1 MKELRQILSSPYNQ
15 KDWVD
20 FLKELFIAPNSSSDG
35 GILSNPK
42 KIHLSTNDKVKAAYE
57 LGSYYTSD
65 KRLIG
70 IYQVDISED
79 MLLYRNKV
87 GLRNIMKNIYK
98 YNVDGVLVVFVQEKK
113 WRLSFISEIIKEI
126 DEGGKAIKQ
135 ITEEKRFTYLLGE
148 GEKVKTPT
156 DRLESLKERN
166 LALND
171 FYEAF
176 RVDILNDEFFK
187 KYKKIYEDFV
197 QYITGSRY
205 EKKDNTYVEVK
216 KHAPHPN
223 FNGYQDYRDYP
234 LPHPNRQTQAFIDKN
249 FLNLFFGDTKAVR
262 DFVKRMMGRIVFL
275 YFIQKKG
282 WLAVPKGKN
291 WGEGNYD
298 YLYQLY
304 KETPKED
311 QPYFYKKRLVPLFF
325 ECFTNKKSED
335 KVNALRFPYLN
346 GGLFDKS
353 QDKAYDDIDMPYSIF
368 EELFDTFDTYN
379 FTVYEDAPNEHTVAV
394 DPEMLGHIF
403 ENLLEDNKDKG
414 AFYTPKE
421 IVHYMCKESLR
432 QFLISKIEN
441 DTNTEKVKRIID
453 KIIDHQVLTE
463 DENVLLKTKGKVIF
477 SYLEDVKIC
486 DPAIGSG
493 AFPMGLLQEIYY
505 IKIILQQLDV
515 IKEQTDAEIKKHI
528 IEKNIY
534 GVDIESGA
542 VDIARLR
549 FWLSLVVDEQ
559 NPCPLPNLD
568 FKIMQG
574 NSLLESY
581 QGMDLSNI
589 GRDEEILIEEQMT
602 MDFGDEYK
610 TIQQLNIFS
619 GVNKEK
625 IQKLINEYFTATED
639 KNLKRKEINDL
650 IEGKIH
656 TQIYLEKNIVS
667 SKVRKF
673 LEKLNLESEKDLE
686 EKIQRGKISTKGNE
700 YKVYL
705 ANKKHLSELN
715 AIEKEL
721 ISFQA
726 KIERPYFLW
735 HTYFKDVFEKGGFDI
750 VIGNPPYFSL
760 ATNSSEKDAN
770 GNIIKHNT
778 IYDNQNYQ
786 TFARKGDIY
795 CLFYEKAYQLL
806 KQGGICNFITS
817 NKWMRA
823 DYGESTRKFL
833 LEKTNPIILIDFGGI
848 KVFKTAKVDVNIL
861 LYVKEKS
868 TFNTWAC
875 AVKDKELKKLSL
887 YVRQHA
893 KPTRFD
899 NAESWVI
906 LSNIE
911 QRIKAKIEA
920 IGTPLKDW
928 NIQINYGIK
937 TGFNDA
943 FIINGEKRAELIAK
957 DPKSAEI
964 IRPILRGCDIKRYS
978 YEFNDRYLICT
989 FPSLKIDIE
998 QYPAVK
1004 GFLEG
1009 FKAKLKQ
1016 TGEILSKSEINNI
1029 IGYAKNH
1036 NIDVKEKDLLTSRKK
1051 TKNKWFE
1058 TQDSINYWEDFYKQ
1072 VLAWQRIT
1080 KENQFCL
1087 TEKGM
1092 VILDSMAFISG
1103 IEQYKYWLLALLNSR
1118 LIYAWVKWNVHEYGD
1133 TGFRLSNQYVQEI
1146 PIVPLDKD
1154 LEKTIITLLNEKQYH
1169 KIDTIIYKLYDLSDE
1184 EINFIKAL
1192 KK

>member
-156 DRLESLKERN
+156 DRLESLKEKH

-304 KETPKED
+304 KETLKED

-899 NAESWVI
+899 SAESWVI

-928 NIQINYGIK
+928 NINIYRGIL

-943 FIINGEKRAELIAK
+943 FIISKSKK
-957 DPKSAEI
+957 DEILANCRTPEERKKTDEI
-964 IRPILRGCDIKRYS
+964 IRPILRGRDIKRYG
-978 YEFNDRYLICT
+978 YDFADLYLINT
-989 FPSLKIDIE
+989 HNGVKEKGIKRIHIE
-998 QYPAVK
+998 DYPAVK
-1004 GFLEG
+1004 AHLDLFYP
-1009 FKAKLKQ
+1009 
-1016 TGEILSKSEINNI
+1016 EI
-1029 IGYAKNH
+1029 
-1036 NIDVKEKDLLTSRKK
+1036 EKRADQGDTPYNLR
-1051 TKNKWFE
+1051 NCAY
-1058 TQDSINYWEDFYKQ
+1058 IEDFYKQ
-1072 VLAWQRIT
+1072 KIVWASIGETSYSIIPKNTFLLDTNYFFSIKNEQRYLLAILNSKLIT
-1080 KENQFCL
+1080 YWINSEDTPIGN
-1087 TEKGM
+1087 GG
-1092 VILDSMAFISG
+1092 AYRH
-1103 IEQYKYWLLALLNSR
+1103 YKYNLER
-1118 LIYAWVKWNVHEYGD
+1118 LPIAKISSAIKEK
-1133 TGFRLSNQYVQEI
+1133 LSNLLDNQNYREI
-1146 PIVPLDKD
+1146 DK
-1154 LEKTIITLLNEKQYH
+1154 
-1169 KIDTIIYKLYDLSDE
+1169 IIYILYDINEE
-1184 EINFIKAL
+1184 EILFIEAL
-1192 KK
+1192 

>member
-15 KDWVD
+15 KDWID
-20 FLKELFIAPNSSSDG
+20 FLKKLFIAPNSSNDG

-42 KIHLSTNDKVKAAYE
+42 KIQLSTIDKVKAAYE

-98 YNVDGVLVVFVQEKK
+98 YNVDGVLVVFVQERK

-126 DEGGKAIKQ
+126 DESGKVIKQ

-156 DRLESLKERN
+156 DRLETLKERN

-205 EKKDNTYVEVK
+205 EKKDNKCVEIR

-234 LPHPNRQTQAFIDKN
+234 LPHPNSQTQAFIDKKIK
-249 FLNLFFGDTKAVR
+249 NLFFGNTKAVR

-304 KETPKED
+304 KETLKED

-335 KVNALRFPYLN
+335 KVNTLRFPYLN

-463 DENVLLKTKGKVIF
+463 DENVLLKTKGKAIF

-559 NPCPLPNLD
+559 NPRPLPNLD

-581 QGMDLSNI
+581 QGVDLSELTKIKSEKEAGVQMTIFDDTLDIHRNDLSKLINSYFNCTNIKEKIALRQEIDINIRQQIKEGHFKIDLSNI
-589 GRDEEILIEEQMT
+589 NLSA
-602 MDFGDEYK
+602 
-610 TIQQLNIFS
+610 NP
-619 GVNKEK
+619 
-625 IQKLINEYFTATED
+625 YF
-639 KNLKRKEINDL
+639 
-650 IEGKIH
+650 
-656 TQIYLEKNIVS
+656 
-667 SKVRKF
+667 
-673 LEKLNLESEKDLE
+673 
-686 EKIQRGKISTKGNE
+686 
-700 YKVYL
+700 
-705 ANKKHLSELN
+705 
-715 AIEKEL
+715 
-721 ISFQA
+721 
-726 KIERPYFLW
+726 FLW
-735 HTYFKDVFEKGGFDI
+735 HTYFVDVFKGANNLDDAGFDI
-750 VIGNPPYFSL
+750 VIGNPPYV
-760 ATNSSEKDAN
+760 NVEKI
-770 GNIIKHNT
+770 GLEIKSNKDNFET
-778 IYDNQNYQ
+778 AYKKYDLYV
-786 TFARKGDIY
+786 
-795 CLFYEKAYQLL
+795 LFYEKSLYLL
-806 KQGGICNFITS
+806 KKGGVLSFITS
-817 NKWMRA
+817 NKFFSQE
-823 DYGESTRKFL
+823 YGLILRQIL
-833 LEKTNPIILIDFGGI
+833 LRNTINTIINFNYDIFKNATVRTCILNLVKNNPTDNHLIRLIDINTKKDSDKFI
-848 KVFKTAKVDVNIL
+848 NKEYDIIPQKVFGTTEYNNFRINLTEQKMSILNKIDDNSVRLEQICSVNYGL
-861 LYVKEKS
+861 RPSSEVLGLKKES
-868 TFNTWAC
+868 FIS
-875 AVKDKELKKLSL
+875 KDKEDLSILKENIKLTL
-887 YVRQHA
+887 
-893 KPTRFD
+893 
-899 NAESWVI
+899 
-906 LSNIE
+906 
-911 QRIKAKIEA
+911 
-920 IGTPLKDW
+920 
-928 NIQINYGIK
+928 
-937 TGFNDA
+937 
-943 FIINGEKRAELIAK
+943 
-957 DPKSAEI
+957 
-964 IRPILRGCDIKRYS
+964 
-978 YEFNDRYLICT
+978 
-989 FPSLKIDIE
+989 
-998 QYPAVK
+998 
-1004 GFLEG
+1004 
-1009 FKAKLKQ
+1009 
-1016 TGEILSKSEINNI
+1016 
-1029 IGYAKNH
+1029 
-1036 NIDVKEKDLLTSRKK
+1036 KEKI
-1051 TKNKWFE
+1051 W
-1058 TQDSINYWEDFYKQ
+1058 
-1072 VLAWQRIT
+1072 
-1080 KENQFCL
+1080 
-1087 TEKGM
+1087 G
-1092 VILDSMAFISG
+1092 
-1103 IEQYKYWLLALLNSR
+1103 
-1118 LIYAWVKWNVHEYGD
+1118 
-1133 TGFRLSNQYVQEI
+1133 TGKS
-1146 PIVPLDKD
+1146 
-1154 LEKTIITLLNEKQYH
+1154 
-1169 KIDTIIYKLYDLSDE
+1169 
-1184 EINFIKAL
+1184 
-1192 KK
+1192 